1 VHYVINL
8 NDFMSVLYV
17 DVLCVINIYCCCLN
31 VIVEEIES
39 AVSAVY
45 GSSIGALGDLLN
57 SSHDNPPV
65 QGDQP
70 IFTISK
76 S

>member
-1 VHYVINL
+1 
-8 NDFMSVLYV
+8 MSVLYV
-17 DVLCVINIYCCCLN
+17 DVLCVINIYCYCLN

-39 AVSAVY
+39 AMSTAY
-45 GSSIGALGDLLN
+45 SSIEVLGDLLN